1 MLSLLDGPLGK
12 DDWAHIDWEK
22 GELWFEESDTRKP
35 FTTSDIIM
43 TRGKYAGY
51 KLSEV
56 TDSWYLKFIRDK
68 NPDDYFISYAFN
80 KRLKEFAL

>member
-1 MLSLLDGPLGK
+1 MIDVIDGPGGK
-12 DDWAHIDWEK
+12 DDWAHIDWDK
-22 GELWFEESDTRKP
+22 GEIWFEESDTRKP
-35 FTTSDIIM
+35 FTTSDVIM
-43 TRGKYAGY
+43 KRGKYAGY

-80 KRLKEFAL
+80 KRLKELSL